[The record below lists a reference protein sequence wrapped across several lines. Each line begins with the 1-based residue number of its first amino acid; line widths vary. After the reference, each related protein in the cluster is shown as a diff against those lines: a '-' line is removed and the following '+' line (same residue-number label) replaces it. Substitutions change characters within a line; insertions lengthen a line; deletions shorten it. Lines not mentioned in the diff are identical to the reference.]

1 MGGKIETFR
10 DIIAWQKAHQ
20 MVLSVYKLS
29 RKFPKEELFVLV
41 SQIRRAAI
49 SVPANIVEG
58 FRRRSLKDSLNFYR
72 IADASLE
79 ELKYHL
85 LLSHDLGY
93 ISTQEYTIFINESEE
108 AGKLLT
114 GWMQSQHQLL
124 SASLTA

>member
-93 ISTQEYTIFINESEE
+93 ISTQEYTIFIN
-108 AGKLLT
+108 
-114 GWMQSQHQLL
+114 
-124 SASLTA
+124 